1 MTQSNPRHFKVTV
14 VKKAFVRSIGIEK
27 QWHLW
32 KKLSYLDRTL
42 WIELDVD
49 LFEEYY

>member
-1 MTQSNPRHFKVTV
+1 MTQSNNLRFKVTV
-14 VKKAFVRSIGIEK
+14 VDRAFVRSIGIEK
-27 QWHLW
+27 QWYLW

-42 WIELDVD
+42 WIDLDVD